1 MTSISKSVYIDKLD
15 YIVNKF
21 NNTYPSTIKIKR
33 IDVKSSTYFDS
44 NKEINKKDIEFKIR
58 DIVRI
63 SNAPNWS

>member
-1 MTSISKSVYIDKLD
+1 MTSISKSVYIDKLNH
-15 YIVNKF
+15 IVNKF

-44 NKEINKKDIEFKIR
+44 NKEINKKDIEFKSR
-58 DIVRI
+58 DVVRI